1 MTAPRRE
8 LPLSDW
14 SAAPLRAA
22 PPPFAIAQG
31 LGELAWGLIAARFPE
46 AAADPDALGRLLSP
60 RLADIGNPFAMP
72 GVRAAADRLAA
83 TIDAGGEIVVYGDFD
98 ADGVTATA
106 ILSDTIRAC
115 GGRVRPFLPRR
126 AEGYGLGDP
135 ALSRCL
141 EGGLPALLVAVDCGI
156 ASVDAARRLLDAGC
170 GVVVADHHVPGDP
183 LPPACVVVAP
193 HLDGTPDGCRHLCG
207 AGVAFLVACGLVAT
221 RHPRRDA
228 AGDAARRRL
237 FAWLDALAVATV
249 ADVVPLV
256 GLNRLFVTLGLAR
269 LNDRPRVGL
278 RQLVLATLSE
288 ADADARSLG
297 FILGPHINSAG
308 RMASAD
314 IALQLL
320 LAEDVDTAREAAA
333 ALKRTNAL
341 RKGETARVDGEAAGQ
356 VAAGGDFDAESDGAV
371 VVAGEGWH
379 AGVIGLVAA
388 HLCERLSRPAVVC
401 SLAPDGGARGSV
413 RAPEGYDAY
422 AALAACAHL
431 LRGFGGH
438 AGAAGVSLDAAN
450 LPAFRRAFA
459 DACRAQVGAV
469 SVRPSLD
476 IAGWLEPGD
485 IDAALLDALHRLEP
499 FGEGNPEPAWGI
511 RGVSVTASPLG
522 HDESKGL
529 RLALRRDDGIDLQGL
544 WFGGSEFLRAFDA
557 APRWDVAGTLLAD
570 SFGGERT
577 VKLRVVDA
585 RPSRP

>member
-1 MTAPRRE
+1 MTEARRE
-8 LPLSDW
+8 LPLADW
-14 SAAPLRAA
+14 SAAPQRAA
-22 PPPFAIAQG
+22 PPPFAQGRG
-31 LGELAWGLIAARFPE
+31 LGDLAWGLVRARFPD
-46 AAADPDALGRLLSP
+46 AAADPAALGRLLSP
-60 RLADIGNPFAMP
+60 SLADIGSPFAMP
-72 GVRAAADRLAA
+72 GVREAAGRLSAA
-83 TIDAGGEIVVYGDFD
+83 IDAGGEIVVFGDFD

-106 ILSDTIRAC
+106 ILTDTIRAC
-115 GGRVRPFLPRR
+115 GGRARPFLPLR

-141 EGGLPALLVAVDCGI
+141 EGGVPALLVAVDCGI
-156 ASVDAARRLLDAGC
+156 ASVEAARRLLDAGC

-183 LPPACVVVAP
+183 LPPECVVVAP
-193 HLDGTPDGCRHLCG
+193 HLDGTPAECRHLCG

-221 RHPRRDA
+221 RHPNRDA
-228 AGDAARRRL
+228 AGSAARRRL
-237 FAWLDALAVATV
+237 FAWLDALSIATV

-256 GLNRLFVTLGLAR
+256 GMNRLFVSLGLER
-269 LNDRPRVGL
+269 LNGRPRVGL

-288 ADADARSLG
+288 ADANARSLG
-297 FILGPHINSAG
+297 FVLGPHINSAG
-308 RMASAD
+308 RMDTAE
-314 IALQLL
+314 IALRLL
-320 LAEDVDTAREAAA
+320 LADDLDVAREAAA

-356 VAAGGDFDAESDGAV
+356 VATGGAFDAGSDGAV

-388 HLCERLSRPAVVC
+388 HLCERFGRPAVVC
-401 SLAPDGGARGSV
+401 SLAPDGAARGSV
-413 RAPEGYDAY
+413 RAPAGYDAH
-422 AALAACAHL
+422 AALAACAPL

-438 AGAAGVSLDAAN
+438 AGAAGVTLDAAN

-476 IAGWLEPGD
+476 VAGWLGPGD
-485 IDAALLDALHRLEP
+485 VDAALLDALRRLEP
-499 FGEGNPEPAWGI
+499 YGEGNPEPVWGI
-511 RGVSVTASPLG
+511 GGVSVAATPLG
-522 HDESKGL
+522 REESKGL
-529 RLALRRDDGIDLQGL
+529 RLAIRREDGIDLQGL
-544 WFGGSEFLRAFDA
+544 WFGGYEFMRAFDA

-570 SFGGERT
+570 TFAGERI